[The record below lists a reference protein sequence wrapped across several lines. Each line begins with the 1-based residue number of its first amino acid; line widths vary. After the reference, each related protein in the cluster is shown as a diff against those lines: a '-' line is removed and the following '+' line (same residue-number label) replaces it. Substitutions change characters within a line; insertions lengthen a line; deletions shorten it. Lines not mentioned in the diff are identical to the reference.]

1 MTEKEVRK
9 AEELIKSKKVLDS
22 LWRIMCLPYPAI
34 FKNKRIF
41 FGANYREINFASFDE
56 TTREELKKAIRDVI
70 DKRTKEIDKELE
82 SM

>member
-9 AEELIKSKKVLDS
+9 AEELIKSKETLDR
-22 LWRIMCLPYPAI
+22 LWFIIGKPYPAI
-34 FKNKRIF
+34 FKNRRIF
-41 FGANYREINFASFDE
+41 FGANYREISFASFDE

-70 DKRTKEIDKELE
+70 NKRTKEIDNELE

>member
-1 MTEKEVRK
+1 MTEKEVKK

-22 LWRIMCLPYPAI
+22 LWRIICLPYPSI

-41 FGANYREINFASFDE
+41 FGADYREISFASFDE
-56 TTREELKKAIRDVI
+56 TTREELKKAIKDVI
-70 DKRTKEIDKELE
+70 SKRFEEIDKELE